1 MIDAIARTPAF
12 AQARLIERLSQME
25 KKRDEIQKEIAQL
38 KLSQPLRL
46 TKDEIKDWLRKF
58 SAGDVRD
65 PDFRRWVVD
74 VLISAVYVYDDKIV
88 VFSACAGSARLPL
101 EPPGR

>member
-25 KKRDEIQKEIAQL
+25 KKRDENQKEIAQL

-46 TKDEIKDWLRKF
+46 TKDEIKD
-58 SAGDVRD
+58 
-65 PDFRRWVVD
+65 
-74 VLISAVYVYDDKIV
+74 
-88 VFSACAGSARLPL
+88 
-101 EPPGR
+101 